1 MSSWFPNMFNM
12 FKRLRPN
19 QGDEQGQRQGDE
31 QREYETSSD
40 GKNVGIKRKA
50 ASLISVEK
58 SSELGRGQ
66 SKKAFRLSIANSES
80 NINFTLPIG
89 SNINKFC
96 LVEYTKPIEW
106 IKETDELKEFRIL
119 METDPRFN
127 YNNNTINKNK
137 KYELYDKHKLQF
149 DYIAELKKMH
159 QMGTETTDGKTF
171 APKLHQIRIDNVS
184 GTQGVPFSPDKM
196 DEEFGK
202 IFSNTKIKISYLIE
216 KCDDSITEFYLK
228 HPDKFQ
234 LVCRELI
241 TFIDSYV
248 DTYEEFNT
256 DCIKS
261 ENYCLT
267 IMDDANIK
275 IRLLD
280 VDPTFCIKC
289 SPQDDLQTFLQNAK
303 VFMKYGFIAN
313 SIRYSKGNFGNLRL
327 TQDDV
332 NNMIKFFCKNEYVIY
347 EYSPISML
355 YHYFAGE
362 HPRNFADDF
371 PKMPPLKLPEGW
383 SEQKSTTTGSTYY
396 ANEKTR
402 QTQFEIPNEFFYY
415 GELSHYFKSIEDV
428 VKLFTKLNTNYG
440 IILEEPNH
448 DEKTVDKSKRGYN
461 SKTVDKSKRGYNSK
475 TVDKL
480 KRGYNSKTVD
490 KSKRG
495 YNSKTVNKS
504 KRGGKPRNKSTKRHP

>member
-19 QGDEQGQRQGDE
+19 QGQGEEQSQGEGKADE
-31 QREYETSSD
+31 QRGYET

-50 ASLISVEK
+50 ASLIYVEK

-66 SKKAFRLSIANSES
+66 AKKAFRLSIANSES
-80 NINFTLPIG
+80 NTNFTLPIG

-119 METDPRFN
+119 METDPKFN
-127 YNNNTINKNK
+127 YNNNTINKNT

-184 GTQGVPFSPDKM
+184 GTIQGVPFSPDKM

-303 VFMKYGFIAN
+303 VFMKYGFIGN
-313 SIRYSKGNFGNLRL
+313 SIRYGHKVNFGNLGL
-327 TQDDV
+327 TQDAVD
-332 NNMIKFFCKNEYVIY
+332 NMIKFFCKNEYTIY

-355 YHYFAGE
+355 YHYFVGE
-362 HPRNFADDF
+362 HPRNFANNDFF
-371 PKMPPLKLPEGW
+371 PKMPPLLKLPEGW
-383 SEQKSTTTGSTYY
+383 SEKVSSNSGTTYY
-396 ANEKTR
+396 ENEKIKR
-402 QTQFEIPNEFFYY
+402 KQLEIPNEFFYY

-440 IILEEPNH
+440 IILEEPVNNS
-448 DEKTVDKSKRGYN
+448 KTVVKLKPVDKSK
-461 SKTVDKSKRGYNSK
+461 TVVKSKRRYK
-475 TVDKL
+475 
-480 KRGYNSKTVD
+480 
-490 KSKRG
+490 
-495 YNSKTVNKS
+495 